1 MAENKVSLF
10 PVFDVPDTLVE
21 DIENRERYAP
31 APLWDVERGE
41 FITDGAQ
48 RTLYGS
54 GYDAWV
60 LWCTKSIL
68 TQRWAHDAYSANI
81 GIEAEQAFK
90 ETDRRRRKA
99 PLNEPSPRPCWQTPW
114 GARYRCGTS
123 PSAGRRTACGLSAPS
138 LAGTET
144 RQASRQDWTSE
155 RREVTD
161 DARRIHIPIRS
172 P

>member
-60 LWCTKSIL
+60 L
-68 TQRWAHDAYSANI
+68 
-81 GIEAEQAFK
+81 
-90 ETDRRRRKA
+90 
-99 PLNEPSPRPCWQTPW
+99 
-114 GARYRCGTS
+114 
-123 PSAGRRTACGLSAPS
+123 
-138 LAGTET
+138 
-144 RQASRQDWTSE
+144 
-155 RREVTD
+155 
-161 DARRIHIPIRS
+161 
-172 P
+172 